1 MTKQKRETVDQI
13 VEHIKLDG
21 FCIIPE
27 VIPYDKAGAI
37 YESLIETALEQGRL
51 HGLDPKVQG
60 QSESLS
66 KAGDRATHGFGPTYG
81 LLTLNQ
87 SIAPYLADDRIID
100 TLKTFWGPYV
110 RITWIKG
117 EFNAPGHQRTGWHSD
132 QPFNQGGTM
141 RVFAPYQDALM
152 HMSSVWMLSPF
163 TEETGATL
171 VVPGS
176 HRSTNNPTGGN
187 GIDRMAPYPT
197 ERQAIGNAGDVLLFD
212 SRTWHAAATNHSDK
226 PRLGIAIR
234 YAPWWFN
241 LDYLMPP
248 GTPEKERLAEEIG
261 KSAEELGRGEPTLAS
276 AVFESLSEEVKP
288 LLRHW
293 VR

>member
-1 MTKQKRETVDQI
+1 MTTQTALSVEQI

-27 VIPYDKAGAI
+27 VIPYDKVGAI
-37 YESLIETALEQGRL
+37 NDGMIETALEQGRL
-51 HGLDPKVQG
+51 HGLDGKVARQQG
-60 QSESLS
+60 MM
-66 KAGDRATHGFGPTYG
+66 AGDPSTYGFGPTYG

-100 TLKTFWGPYV
+100 TLKAFWGPYV

-117 EFNAPGHQRTGWHSD
+117 EFSEPGHQRSGWHSD
-132 QPFNQGGTM
+132 QPFNAGGKL
-141 RVFAPYQDALM
+141 RVFAPYQDALI

-163 TEETGATL
+163 SEHTGATL

-176 HRSTNNPTGGN
+176 HRSPTNPTAGN
-187 GIDRMAPYPT
+187 GIDRMAEYPT
-197 ERQAIGNAGDVLLFD
+197 EKQAIGNAGDVLLFD
-212 SRTWHAAATNHSDK
+212 SRTWHAAGHNQSDK
-226 PRLGIAIR
+226 PRMGIAIR

-241 LDYLMPP
+241 LDYLMPA
-248 GTPEKERLAEEIG
+248 GTPEKKRLAEATGLSE
-261 KSAEELGRGEPTLAS
+261 EELGGGEPTFSPEL
-276 AVFESLSEEVKP
+276 FGTLPEKVKP
-288 LLRHW
+288 LLAHW